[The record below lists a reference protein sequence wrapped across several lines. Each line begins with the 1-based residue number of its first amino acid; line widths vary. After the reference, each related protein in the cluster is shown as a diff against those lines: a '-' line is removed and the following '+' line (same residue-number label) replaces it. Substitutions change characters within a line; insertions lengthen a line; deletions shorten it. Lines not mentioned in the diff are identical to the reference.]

1 MKYSFLFA
9 FDSSYS
15 QQGCV
20 AIYSLLENI
29 DNEIEIYV
37 ILDETNKDFIFPE
50 KIVSHKN
57 LIKLNKKYID
67 TVDKFYNVE
76 GTHISKA
83 TFYRLYLS
91 ELFTENIENMVY
103 LDADVVCLNSPLDNL
118 SQTFELMKKQNL
130 HFGFSDELKRHQYEE
145 PFNRL
150 KMKNNN
156 YFNAGVMLFSL
167 KKWKEYRYT
176 EKSINLLKELKNKA
190 KFWDQD
196 VLNAMIDGNY
206 YSIDKML
213 NYKSAEI
220 EREQTKQLIND
231 KKIKFLHYSG
241 KGKPW
246 EIGGLFEE
254 AGIEYHK
261 YFYEIYGTKFHVTT
275 KNKKNSIYRLFKHRN
290 AFKKINF
297 FDLLIYFY
305 LSIKKLLLG

>member
-1 MKYSFLFA
+1 M
-9 FDSSYS
+9 
-15 QQGCV
+15 
-20 AIYSLLENI
+20 
-29 DNEIEIYV
+29 
-37 ILDETNKDFIFPE
+37 
-50 KIVSHKN
+50 
-57 LIKLNKKYID
+57 NKKYID

-176 EKSINLLKELKNKA
+176 EN
-190 KFWDQD
+190 
-196 VLNAMIDGNY
+196 
-206 YSIDKML
+206 
-213 NYKSAEI
+213 
-220 EREQTKQLIND
+220 
-231 KKIKFLHYSG
+231 
-241 KGKPW
+241 
-246 EIGGLFEE
+246 
-254 AGIEYHK
+254 
-261 YFYEIYGTKFHVTT
+261 
-275 KNKKNSIYRLFKHRN
+275 
-290 AFKKINF
+290 
-297 FDLLIYFY
+297 LLIY
-305 LSIKKLLLG
+305 